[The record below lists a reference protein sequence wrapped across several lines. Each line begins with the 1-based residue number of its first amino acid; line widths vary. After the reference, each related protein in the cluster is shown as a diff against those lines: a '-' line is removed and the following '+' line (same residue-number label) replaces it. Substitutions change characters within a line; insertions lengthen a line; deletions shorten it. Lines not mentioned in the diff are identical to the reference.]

1 MAWNSYSYVGEERFE
16 KHGFK
21 KHVSYAFRWS
31 QSIGNWDIGLSHF
44 YGTSRDPSFL
54 VKAKKDGRISHNS
67 LL

>member
-1 MAWNSYSYVGEERFE
+1 MCPMLFGGHNPLE
-16 KHGFK
+16 
-21 KHVSYAFRWS
+21 
-31 QSIGNWDIGLSHF
+31 IGNWDIGLSHF